1 MPEREHFFSTER
13 PLFLLQVLCELFFFM
28 SHKLWHIGLAGK
40 ENLEN
45 YISNRHDGKENYC
58 LLRYLCGTEILSAP
72 FDIIMSVR
80 ITDLDIFPLQFWFH
94 YHVLITDSRVVFYHI
109 SHRYLQGCFRTTR
122 DKEPK
127 LTIFPPPAS
136 AAILWTN
143 VVNMEIKPLG
153 KI

>member
-1 MPEREHFFSTER
+1 M
-13 PLFLLQVLCELFFFM
+13 V
-28 SHKLWHIGLAGK
+28 GK

-109 SHRYLQGCFRTTR
+109 SQVAQ
-122 DKEPK
+122 KAK
-127 LTIFPPPAS
+127 LGFK
-136 AAILWTN
+136 LLLFERLN
-143 VVNMEIKPLG
+143 ENLKQ
-153 KI
+153 KHF